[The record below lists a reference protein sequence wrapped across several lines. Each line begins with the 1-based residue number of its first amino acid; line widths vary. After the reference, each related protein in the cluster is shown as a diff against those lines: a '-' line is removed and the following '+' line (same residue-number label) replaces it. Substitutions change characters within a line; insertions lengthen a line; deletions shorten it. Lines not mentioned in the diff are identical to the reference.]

1 MADTVKFEL
10 VSPERLLFSAD
21 VESVVVPG
29 TEGDFGVLPGHARLI
44 STVRPGVISVFQ
56 NGKVTDRIFVEGGF
70 AEVTATGCTVLAE
83 HALPVSDIQRDQAQ
97 HRCHRRQHQCDP
109 HHRLRR
115 EPDPTNQWCKA
126 ASIDIGS
133 CTSFGLS
140 HPLNGR
146 LSFRFLSACGLR

>member
-1 MADTVKFEL
+1 MPDTVKFEL

-70 AEVTATGCTVLAE
+70 AEVTPAGCTVLAE
-83 HALPVSDIQRDQAQ
+83 HALLVSEIQRDQAQ
-97 HRCHRRQHQCDP
+97 QAIQDAREDIEDAKDDEARKEAAKALEVAEA
-109 HHRLRR
+109 RLQAV
-115 EPDPTNQWCKA
+115 DVVVY
-126 ASIDIGS
+126 
-133 CTSFGLS
+133 
-140 HPLNGR
+140 
-146 LSFRFLSACGLR
+146 

>member
-70 AEVTATGCTVLAE
+70 AEVTNTGCTVLAE
-83 HALPVSDIQRDQAQ
+83 HAVPVSDLQREQAQ
-97 HRCHRRQHQCDP
+97 QAIQDAREDVEDAKDDEARKDAAKALEVAEA
-109 HHRLRR
+109 RL
-115 EPDPTNQWCKA
+115 QA
-126 ASIDIGS
+126 IDVVVY
-133 CTSFGLS
+133 
-140 HPLNGR
+140 
-146 LSFRFLSACGLR
+146 

>member
-1 MADTVKFEL
+1 MPDTVKFEL

-70 AEVTATGCTVLAE
+70 AEVTPAGCTVLAE
-83 HALPVSDIQRDQAQ
+83 HALLVSEIQRDQAQ
-97 HRCHRRQHQCDP
+97 QAIQDAREDIEDAKDDEARNAAARALEVAEA
-109 HHRLRR
+109 RLQAV
-115 EPDPTNQWCKA
+115 DVVVY
-126 ASIDIGS
+126 
-133 CTSFGLS
+133 
-140 HPLNGR
+140 
-146 LSFRFLSACGLR
+146 

>member
-44 STVRPGVISVFQ
+44 STVRPGVISIFQ

-70 AEVTATGCTVLAE
+70 AEVTGIGCTVLAE
-83 HALPVSDIQRDQAQ
+83 HAVPVSEIQREKAQQAIQ
-97 HRCHRRQHQCDP
+97 DAREDVEDAKDDETRKEAAKALEVAEA
-109 HHRLRR
+109 RLQAV
-115 EPDPTNQWCKA
+115 DV
-126 ASIDIGS
+126 IVY
-133 CTSFGLS
+133 
-140 HPLNGR
+140 
-146 LSFRFLSACGLR
+146 

>member
-56 NGKVTDRIFVEGGF
+56 GGKVTDRIFVAGGF
-70 AEVTATGCTVLAE
+70 AEVTGAGCTVLAE
-83 HALPVSDIQRDQAQ
+83 HAVPVSEIQRDQAQ
-97 HRCHRRQHQCDP
+97 QAINDAREDIEDAKDDEARKEAAKALEVAEA
-109 HHRLRR
+109 RLQAV
-115 EPDPTNQWCKA
+115 DVVVY
-126 ASIDIGS
+126 
-133 CTSFGLS
+133 
-140 HPLNGR
+140 
-146 LSFRFLSACGLR
+146 

>member
-1 MADTVKFEL
+1 MPDTVKFEL

-70 AEVTATGCTVLAE
+70 AEVTPTGCTVLAE
-83 HALPVSDIQRDQAQ
+83 HALPVSEIQREQAQ
-97 HRCHRRQHQCDP
+97 QAIQDAREDIEDAKDEQARTEAAKTLEVAEA
-109 HHRLRR
+109 RLQAV
-115 EPDPTNQWCKA
+115 DVVVY
-126 ASIDIGS
+126 
-133 CTSFGLS
+133 
-140 HPLNGR
+140 
-146 LSFRFLSACGLR
+146 

>member
-70 AEVTATGCTVLAE
+70 AEVTGAGCTVLAE
-83 HALPVSDIQRDQAQ
+83 HALPVSDIQRDQALQ
-97 HRCHRRQHQCDP
+97 AIQDA
-109 HHRLRR
+109 R
-115 EPDPTNQWCKA
+115 EDIEDAKDDEARKA
-126 ASIDIGS
+126 AAKA
-133 CTSFGLS
+133 LEVAEA
-140 HPLNGR
+140 R
-146 LSFRFLSACGLR
+146 LQAVDVVVY